1 MDVDVKQEMLEKL
14 MSWLQNTE
22 VFVQEQAPL
31 LAQELLAFGFWWT
44 LFEAI
49 MFSLIVGAWLVWAYK
64 WLFSEWGKNLHS
76 NMDRDTASG
85 INVLSIISGLVCL
98 FLTIETIIDVYTLFK
113 ITIAPRVYLL
123 DRLMVIL
130 K

>member
-1 MDVDVKQEMLEKL
+1 MDIDVKQEMLEKL

-22 VFVQEQAPL
+22 MFVQEQAPL
-31 LAQELLAFGFWWT
+31 LAQEMLAFGFWWN

-49 MFSLIVGAWLVWAYK
+49 MFSLVVGAWLIWAYK
-64 WLFSEWGKNLHS
+64 WWISEWGKNLQS
-76 NMDRDTASG
+76 NMNRDNVG
-85 INVLSIISGLVCL
+85 IINALSVVSGLFCGFFTL
-98 FLTIETIIDVYTLFK
+98 ATIFDIYTLFK
-113 ITIAPRVYLL
+113 ITIAPRFYLL